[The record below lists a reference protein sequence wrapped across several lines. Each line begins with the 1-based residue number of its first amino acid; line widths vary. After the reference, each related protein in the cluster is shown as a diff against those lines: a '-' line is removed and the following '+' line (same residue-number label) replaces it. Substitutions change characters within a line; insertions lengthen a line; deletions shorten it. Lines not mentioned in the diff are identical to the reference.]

1 MLSVVSLS
9 FVVGSLAVV
18 VKGTAAEILHHLLLT
33 IRRGKSPIRLRK
45 VKLVALGSFE
55 ADGQFFWRRADARLS
70 SAAGATGLLFA
81 RSVWLPL
88 GPARL
93 RSLDNCSFPSVL
105 PVELRV
111 HPSARSSG
119 CQITERG
126 KRKKPPPHPG
136 ERTAARKTASP
147 SVGGDVR

>member
-55 ADGQFFWRRADARLS
+55 ADGQFFGDARTLGSPPLPERRGCCLRAAFGFLS
-70 SAAGATGLLFA
+70 VPLACA
-81 RSVWLPL
+81 RWITVPFLP
-88 GPARL
+88 
-93 RSLDNCSFPSVL
+93 SFQLS
-105 PVELRV
+105 
-111 HPSARSSG
+111 
-119 CQITERG
+119 
-126 KRKKPPPHPG
+126 
-136 ERTAARKTASP
+136 
-147 SVGGDVR
+147 